1 MNIDVAKIFVFPK
14 FFFTQ
19 KCNHATLQSSPY
31 LEKKPIIPLLLEH
44 TGMVS
49 DVRQSMDFP
58 I

>member
-49 DVRQSMDFP
+49 DVR
-58 I
+58 